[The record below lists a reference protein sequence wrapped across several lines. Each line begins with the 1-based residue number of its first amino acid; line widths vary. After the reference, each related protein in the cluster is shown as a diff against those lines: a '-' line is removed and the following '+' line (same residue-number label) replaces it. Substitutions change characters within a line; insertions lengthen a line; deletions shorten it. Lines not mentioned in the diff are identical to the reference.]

1 MPQIPLHI
9 SSLFIALVFII
20 AFMIIITVQ
29 ACGTRLNLPFDRR
42 RKNLS
47 MTIIVIMVWLMFTLI
62 IAMSGYLFDFKSTPP
77 KILLVTIPPL
87 VFILL
92 LLFSKEFIELI
103 SPLGNFWFIYPQCFR
118 ILMELILYDLYR
130 FNAVPVQMTF
140 EGRNFDILT
149 GLTAPFIAYY
159 CFNKK
164 IWSPKLAL
172 IWNFMGLILLL
183 NIVVTAILSTPYPFR
198 VFMNNPPDTI
208 IFGFPFVWLPA
219 FVVPFAFL
227 LHLLSIRKLLRNEKE
242 PEILQVDIPMGA
254 IPSV

>member
-9 SSLFIALVFII
+9 SSLFIVLVFII

-47 MTIIVIMVWLMFTLI
+47 MTIIVIMVWLVFTLI
-62 IAMSGYLFDFKSTPP
+62 IALSGYLLDFKSMPP
-77 KILLVTIPPL
+77 KILLVTIPP
-87 VFILL
+87 VIFILL
-92 LLFSKEFIELI
+92 LFFSKEFLELI
-103 SPLGNFWFIYPQCFR
+103 SPLSNFWFIYPQCFR
-118 ILMELILYDLYR
+118 ILMEIILYDLFRY
-130 FNAVPVQMTF
+130 NVIPVQMTF

-172 IWNFMGLILLL
+172 IWNFVGLILLL

-198 VFMNNPPDTI
+198 AFMNDPANTI
-208 IFGFPFVWLPA
+208 VFGFPFVWLPA
-219 FVVPFAFL
+219 FVVPFSFL
-227 LHLLSIRKLLRNEKE
+227 LHVLSIRKLLKNEKE
-242 PEILQVDIPMGA
+242 SEPLLIDASITAM
-254 IPSV
+254 PSV